1 MRCRYGDK
9 ETNRQTHA
17 RRILR
22 HREPKRP
29 TAVEATPSNI
39 RGCQSGTVRCLL
51 LDRKILEEH
60 LQNSNESMENK
71 TKAKTTKKKEKG
83 IKFPNLS
90 CCSSFRK

>member
-9 ETNRQTHA
+9 ETNRQTHT
-17 RRILR
+17 RSVLR

-29 TAVEATPSNI
+29 SAAEATPSNI
-39 RGCQSGTVRCLL
+39 RGCQSGTVRCL

-71 TKAKTTKKKEKG
+71 TKAKTTKK
-83 IKFPNLS
+83 
-90 CCSSFRK
+90 RKSE